1 MASKHRLT
9 LSEIEDD
16 EDLRE
21 RRVRTRKARKKP
33 PVKLSFLEDE
43 DLEAP
48 VMLHKKVKHVEN
60 KINHVTGPETGNS
73 NLEDSSISDKGKS
86 IGGFG
91 PILEHKNAIFADSDD
106 MPMLVESDQLKS
118 ESSADSIPEAA
129 AKCRVLVRTYE
140 TLDLHHLFSTTEENC
155 RFRLFLY
162 AAAFGHT
169 SFWPKDQVLTS
180 VLRRLLTTSSVVSVL
195 ESNGIK
201 VGDGAESM
209 RDPMA
214 TEKKSTPTQTIT
226 LDSSEYLDFPIV
238 KYCGAIDVPKRV
250 LRLLPGD

>member
-16 EDLRE
+16 EDLYE
-21 RRVRTRKARKKP
+21 RRVRARKARKKP

-60 KINHVTGPETGNS
+60 KVNHVTGPEHD
-73 NLEDSSISDKGKS
+73 EKKS
-86 IGGFG
+86 IPGFG
-91 PILEHKNAIFADSDD
+91 PILEHKNATFADSDD
-106 MPMLVESDQLKS
+106 MPMIVKSDQLKS
-118 ESSADSIPEAA
+118 ESSADSIPEVA
-129 AKCRVLVRTYE
+129 AKCQVLVRSYE
-140 TLDLHHLFSTTEENC
+140 ALELHHLFSTTEENC
-155 RFRLFLY
+155 KFRLFLY

-201 VGDGAESM
+201 IKVGDGAESM
-209 RDPMA
+209 KDIMA
-214 TEKKSTPTQTIT
+214 TEKKSTAAQTIT

-238 KYCGAIDVPKRV
+238 KYCGAIDVPSRV

>member
-9 LSEIEDD
+9 LSEVEDD

-21 RRVRTRKARKKP
+21 RRARTRKARKKP

-60 KINHVTGPETGNS
+60 KVNHVTEPEN
-73 NLEDSSISDKGKS
+73 DDGKP
-86 IGGFG
+86 IEGFG

-106 MPMLVESDQLKS
+106 MPTLVESDQLKL
-118 ESSADSIPEAA
+118 ESLADSIPEVA

-140 TLDLHHLFSTTEENC
+140 ALELHHLFQTIEENC

-169 SFWPKDQVLTS
+169 LFWPKDQVLTS

-209 RDPMA
+209 KDIMA
-214 TEKKSTPTQTIT
+214 TEKKLTPTQAIT
-226 LDSSEYLDFPIV
+226 LDSLEYLDFPIV
-238 KYCGAIDVPKRV
+238 KNCGAIDVPKRV
-250 LRLLPGD
+250 SRLLPGE

>member
-16 EDLRE
+16 EDLYE

-48 VMLHKKVKHVEN
+48 VMLHKKVKHVES
-60 KINHVTGPETGNS
+60 KINHVTEPEH
-73 NLEDSSISDKGKS
+73 DDGKP
-86 IGGFG
+86 IEGFG
-91 PILEHKNAIFADSDD
+91 PILEHKNANFADSDD
-106 MPMLVESDQLKS
+106 MPTLVESDQLKS
-118 ESSADSIPEAA
+118 ESSADSIPEVA

-140 TLDLHHLFSTTEENC
+140 ALELHHLFSTTEENC

-209 RDPMA
+209 RDIMA
-214 TEKKSTPTQTIT
+214 TEKKSTPTQAIT
-226 LDSSEYLDFPIV
+226 LDSSEYLDFSIV
-238 KYCGAIDVPKRV
+238 EYCGAIDVPKRV

>member
-9 LSEIEDD
+9 LSEVEDD

-21 RRVRTRKARKKP
+21 RRARTRKARKKP

-60 KINHVTGPETGNS
+60 KVNHVTEPEN
-73 NLEDSSISDKGKS
+73 DDGKP
-86 IGGFG
+86 IEGFG

-106 MPMLVESDQLKS
+106 MPTLVESDQLKS
-118 ESSADSIPEAA
+118 ESSADSIPEVA

-214 TEKKSTPTQTIT
+214 TEKKSTATQTIT
-226 LDSSEYLDFPIV
+226 LDSSEYLDFSVI

-250 LRLLPGD
+250 LRLLPGE

>member
-1 MASKHRLT
+1 MASKHRLS

-60 KINHVTGPETGNS
+60 KVNHVTEPDHDEKK
-73 NLEDSSISDKGKS
+73 LMEDL
-86 IGGFG
+86 G

-106 MPMLVESDQLKS
+106 MPTIIESDQLKS
-118 ESSADSIPEAA
+118 ESSADSIPEVA
-129 AKCRVLVRTYE
+129 AKCTVLVRSYE
-140 TLDLHHLFSTTEENC
+140 ALELHHLFSTTEENC
-155 RFRLFLY
+155 KFRLFLY

-201 VGDGAESM
+201 VGDGAEFM
-209 RDPMA
+209 RDIMA

-238 KYCGAIDVPKRV
+238 KYCDAIDVPKRV